1 MKKNDKTVIDTL
13 TSEVEFSLKQIS
25 GLNEKLNIN
34 ISNLDEHAHLV
45 TAAYHLSG
53 IYSCL
58 EDIFFKIAKVFE
70 NRVENPSSWHRELLE
85 RMRIE
90 VRNIRPRVISEETY
104 PLLDEMRRFR
114 HVFRSSY
121 MFSLKRPQIELL
133 AKQWEEGKKT
143 TVKEINKFLK
153 TINKPGL
160 KPKA

>member
-1 MKKNDKTVIDTL
+1 MKKKDKSIIDTL
-13 TSEVEFSLKQIS
+13 VSEVEFLLKQIRE
-25 GLNEKLNIN
+25 LDDKLRINVQNIQ
-34 ISNLDEHAHLV
+34 EHPHLV

-85 RMRIE
+85 RMRID
-90 VRNIRPRVISEETY
+90 VRHIRPHVISEKVY

-121 MFSLKRPQIELL
+121 MFALKRPQVELL
-133 AKQWEEGKKT
+133 VRQWNEDKKN
-143 TVKEINKFLK
+143 VFKEINLFLK
-153 TINKPGL
+153 VIE
-160 KPKA
+160 

>member
-1 MKKNDKTVIDTL
+1 MKKTQRSVTDTL
-13 TSEVEFSLKQIS
+13 ASEAEFLLEQVVQLDNKLSLNVK
-25 GLNEKLNIN
+25 
-34 ISNLDEHAHLV
+34 NLHEHPHLV

-85 RMRIE
+85 RMRIN
-90 VRNIRPRVISEETY
+90 VRNIRPHVISEETY

-133 AKQWEEGKKT
+133 AKQWNEGKAIVT
-143 TVKEINKFLK
+143 KEIKSFLK
-153 TINKPGL
+153 KIE
-160 KPKA
+160 A

>member
-1 MKKNDKTVIDTL
+1 MKKSDKSIIDTL
-13 TSEVEFSLKQIS
+13 VSEVMFSLEQVDELDK
-25 GLNEKLNIN
+25 KLRVNIEN
-34 ISNLDEHAHLV
+34 IHEHSIHEHSHLV

-53 IYSCL
+53 IFSCL

-85 RMRIE
+85 RMRID
-90 VRNIRPRVISEETY
+90 VRNIRPHVISEETY

-133 AKQWEEGKKT
+133 AAQWNECK
-143 TVKEINKFLK
+143 VAVRNEINLFLK
-153 TINKPGL
+153 TVEE
-160 KPKA
+160 